1 MLRAV
6 LWAFKKNLR
15 WATRIA
21 SGIGSGFAML
31 LMLLGVFQ
39 FFFTGNLV
47 GGVWSFLIGI
57 FLQGAARMSYQQV
70 LIRKALEGEQVR
82 RFMKAEPVSVPP
94 SVSVR
99 QLVEDYVYKYHFKMF
114 PVTEGSDKLIGCV
127 TTKQLDG
134 VPREEWNFK
143 TVRDLATQCSPENT
157 IEPEADAIKALSLMA
172 RTGTGRLIVI
182 EGNRMV
188 GIITLKDMLK
198 FLSLKLELGQ

>member
-1 MLRAV
+1 
-6 LWAFKKNLR
+6 
-15 WATRIA
+15 
-21 SGIGSGFAML
+21 
-31 LMLLGVFQ
+31 VFQ
-39 FFFTGNLV
+39 FLIIGNII
-47 GGVWSFLIGI
+47 GGIWSFLIGV

-82 RFMKAEPVSVPP
+82 RFMKSDPLTVPP
-94 SVSVR
+94 SASVR
-99 QLVEDYVYKYHFKMF
+99 QLVEDYIYKYHFKMF

-143 TVRDLATQCSPENT
+143 KVGDLATQCSPENT
-157 IEPEADAIKALSLMA
+157 IQPQDDAIKALSLMA
-172 RTGTGRLIVI
+172 RTGSGRLIVV

-188 GIITLKDMLK
+188 GVITLKDMLK